1 MGVLVDGQQS
11 LSRRSQHDGRRHVVA
26 AVQVGEGG
34 EGGERGEGGEGGEG
48 GEDIYLFLS
57 DLECK
62 RPAGP
67 GNDCPC
73 ETLAGQSIRVDLI
86 AFSTVR
92 DHPARRREV
101 VNTNINFTDWLG
113 THHGHG
119 AIVPSI

>member
-1 MGVLVDGQQS
+1 MRE
-11 LSRRSQHDGRRHVVA
+11 RRGRRRR
-26 AVQVGEGG
+26 
-34 EGGERGEGGEGGEG
+34 RGRN
-48 GEDIYLFLS
+48 IQLFLS